1 MDITLEILCWEN
13 DYRHVLSEANLESL
27 FSNMNANFAYKR
39 LLVNQVISRSHVR
52 YLLRKN
58 SGFFDEVVFVEDFF
72 SSAMDSL
79 NVEQSF
85 TPHERQYSRGQFV
98 GLDRCETR
106 YLLHLN
112 ADIDLKNE
120 NKILFLQNGI
130 EVLQQFDNVLT
141 VSPKW
146 AFQSLNGSIY
156 GQDGYTLES
165 EGKLSVKKRDYFLCK
180 GFSDN
185 CFLVDTERLRSIDWN
200 TQSDKT
206 NHYPKYAGLSFEK
219 RVGNYISNNNLYRA
233 IDPSVTFVNSLLP
246 QKFSSKVL
254 KKYNAFV
261 WKSSV
266 VTKNASPGN

>member
-1 MDITLEILCWEN
+1 MITLEILCWEN
-13 DYRHVLSEANLESL
+13 DYRRILSRSYLHNISQSL
-27 FSNMNANFAYKR
+27 NHEFSHRR
-39 LLVNQVISRSHVR
+39 LLVNQVILRSHVKR
-52 YLLRKN
+52 LLGQV
-58 SGFFDEVVFVEDFF
+58 SGFFDEIIFVEDFF
-72 SSAMDSL
+72 SGAMDSL

-98 GLDRCETR
+98 GLDRCGTR
-106 YLLHLN
+106 YLFHIN
-112 ADIDLKNE
+112 ADIELKNE
-120 NKILFLQNGI
+120 NKIPFLQNGI

-156 GQDGYTLES
+156 GQDGYILES
-165 EGKLSVKKRDYFLCK
+165 EAKLSVKKRDYFLCK

-206 NHYPKYAGLSFEK
+206 NHYPNYAGLSFEK